1 MSWVRSCRID
11 PMNHDLNDTLIFVK
25 VVETGGFINAA
36 RALGV
41 PKTTVSRK
49 VLALEQRLGARLLK
63 RTTRRIGLT
72 EAGSAYYERCRG
84 IVGALSEAEAMVSE
98 LNTAPRGW
106 LRINLPYSMAL
117 DSIGPMLDGFL
128 ARYPDVRVELVASDE
143 PLDLVASDID
153 LALRIGALPDSTQSA
168 RQLCKSGSH
177 VYASLDYIRRH
188 GAPSS
193 PDDLRHHRVLALTT
207 QRQGS
212 RFGWHLRPADA
223 KGVNGFREYAVDAV
237 LVSSDAET
245 LVAPLVAGAGLA
257 MLPDGYVDDP
267 IAEGRVQRVLRDWAG
282 PVTEFNVVFPP
293 GRTPPPKARA
303 FVDYLVEELR
313 RNPCVEVC
321 ARAGMPKPEDEV
333 RRIAPEASFAA
344 Y

>member
-1 MSWVRSCRID
+1 
-11 PMNHDLNDTLIFVK
+11 MNHDLNDTLIFVK
-25 VVETGGFINAA
+25 VVEAGGFIHAA

-41 PKTTVSRK
+41 PKTTVSRRI
-49 VLALEQRLGARLLK
+49 LALEQRLGARLLK

-84 IVGALSEAEAMVSE
+84 IVGALSEAEAVVSE
-98 LNTAPRGW
+98 LHSAPRGW

-128 ARYPDVRVELVASDE
+128 ERHRDVRVELVASDE

-153 LALRIGALPDSTQSA
+153 LALRVGALPDSTQSA
-168 RQLCKSGSH
+168 RQLCRSGSH
-177 VYASLDYIRRH
+177 VYASVDYLRRH
-188 GAPSS
+188 GAPES
-193 PDDLRHHRVLALTT
+193 PDALRAHRALALTT

-212 RFGWHLRPADA
+212 RFGWHLRPSDA
-223 KGVNGFREYAVDAV
+223 KGINGFRDYPIEAVV
-237 LVSSDAET
+237 VSSDVET
-245 LVAPLVAGAGLA
+245 LVAPLLAGTGLA
-257 MLPDGYVDDP
+257 LLPDGYVDDP

-282 PVTEFNVVFPP
+282 PDTEFNVVFPP

-303 FVDYLVEELR
+303 FVDYLVERLR
-313 RNPCVEVC
+313 DNPCVQVSE
-321 ARAGMPKPEDEV
+321 RACLPKPDDEV
-333 RRIAPEASFAA
+333 RSIAPEHPFAA